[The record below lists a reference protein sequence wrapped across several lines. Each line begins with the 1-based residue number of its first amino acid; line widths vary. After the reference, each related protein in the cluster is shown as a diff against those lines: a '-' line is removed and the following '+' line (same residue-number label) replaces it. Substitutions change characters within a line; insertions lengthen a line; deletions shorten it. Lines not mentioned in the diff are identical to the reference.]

1 MQKILKPTV
10 AVLLAFVLVFALAIS
25 AVPTA
30 HASQAEIDSLKSQ
43 QNNLKSQ
50 QSQVQSTINSLKNQQ
65 AGYVEMKTALDQ
77 QSALTMQQISNL
89 NEQIDLNQQLI
100 DEKTIEVEEAQKAA
114 DEQLVK
120 YKKRVRVMEENGRYN
135 YLEVLFGASSVGEF
149 LSLMDDI
156 GDIMRSDKELED
168 AYRQAVEDL
177 KAAKKEYE
185 DAQAEMKS
193 KKADLVVLNDSL
205 EQQISEAAAIVAAIQ
220 NDINANAAVLSQIN
234 AENDALEARIN
245 AKVQELNAQAAAAAA
260 STAGTAGT
268 TSSGGG
274 GAVSGSGSLVWPTD
288 STYITSVQGPR
299 THPVTGQYKNH
310 GGTDIGA
317 SYGSSIYAADSGTVT
332 TVAYDAN
339 GYGNYVMID
348 HGNGMQTLYGHM
360 SSVAVSQGQT
370 VSKGQTIGYV
380 GSTGL
385 STGAHLHYEVYSNGS
400 RVNPENYYSGGFTY
414 SPNA

>member
-1 MQKILKPTV
+1 MKKIFKPTV
-10 AVLLAFVLVFALAIS
+10 AVMLVLMLVFALAVS
-25 AVPTA
+25 AVPSAYAT
-30 HASQAEIDSLKSQ
+30 QAEIDSLKAQRDGLKTQ
-43 QNNLKSQ
+43 QADVQSRIDSLKSE
-50 QSQVQSTINSLKNQQ
+50 Q
-65 AGYVEMKTALDQ
+65 ASYIEIKTALDQ
-77 QSALTMQQISNL
+77 KSALTMQQISNL
-89 NEQIDLNQQLI
+89 NEQIDLNQTLI
-100 DEKTIEVEEAQKAA
+100 DEKTVQVEEAQKAA
-114 DEQLVK
+114 DEQLEK

-135 YLEVLFGASSVGEF
+135 YLEVLFGASSIGEF

-168 AYRQAVEDL
+168 SYRQAVEEL

-185 DAQAEMKS
+185 DAQAEMKA
-193 KKADLVVLNDSL
+193 KKADLVVLNDQL
-205 EQQISEAAAIVAAIQ
+205 EQDISEAAAVVAAIQ
-220 NDINANAAVLSQIN
+220 NDINANAEVLSQIN

-245 AKVQELNAQAAAAAA
+245 AKVQELNAQAAAVA
-260 STAGTAGT
+260 AGTAP
-268 TSSGGG
+268 SSG
-274 GAVSGSGSLVWPTD
+274 AVAGSGSLVWPTD

-317 SYGSSIYAADSGTVT
+317 SYGSAIYAADSGTVV
-332 TVAYDAN
+332 TVGYDAN

-360 SSVAVSQGQT
+360 SSVAVSQGQG

-385 STGAHLHYEVYSNGS
+385 STGAHLHYEVRQNGE
-400 RVNPENYYSGGFTY
+400 RVNPENYYAGGQFSY